1 LTGSREQ
8 RSLAR
13 SFNEMTSRV
22 ERLLKSQGDFVASA
36 SHQLRTPLTGLRL
49 RIEGLRDDSEDPAD
63 GQELSSGLQEI
74 DRLSRMVDELLVL
87 SRAGEVDVPGEI
99 LDLKEIAREAQGRW
113 EKASGGRDLH
123 VRGLERGD
131 VDTVF
136 CARADLDRILDAL
149 IENAINYS
157 PEGSSVQIEV
167 LPSGIRI
174 IDEGAGVEPDEEELV
189 FERFARGRSGRQGV
203 GGTGLGLAI
212 ARELAGPW
220 KADVTIESRERNGT
234 KATVDFSRARRDG
247 ADRD

>member
-1 LTGSREQ
+1 
-8 RSLAR
+8 
-13 SFNEMTSRV
+13 M
-22 ERLLKSQGDFVASA
+22 
-36 SHQLRTPLTGLRL
+36 
-49 RIEGLRDDSEDPAD
+49 
-63 GQELSSGLQEI
+63 
-74 DRLSRMVDELLVL
+74 
-87 SRAGEVDVPGEI
+87 
-99 LDLKEIAREAQGRW
+99 
-113 EKASGGRDLH
+113 
-123 VRGLERGD
+123 
-131 VDTVF
+131 F

-189 FERFARGRSGRQGV
+189 FERFARGRTGRQGV